1 MKRKKDKYREK
12 KIDREKEMQL
22 KRKNINRQK
31 KYR

>member
-1 MKRKKDKYREK
+1 MKGKKDKYREK